1 MALAAPYG
9 NGSASAVTTQLGSIT
24 PTGQQTLG
32 GPLASCLSA
41 QSVWA
46 AANVSWFD
54 VPGHARSFN
63 KSTSIVT
70 MASRGKSDA
79 SYPDA
84 LATCN
89 GIPYA
94 SGWVTTSTI
103 TVVETVSTMPFPTPA
118 PECTLDNSQCL
129 EWWTT
134 SFKCAALEG
143 VTVPPQY
150 CSTYANYTPCAS
162 PTALSIPF
170 TPVPEIPFCYLLAA
184 TAQLFYWP
192 STVVGGS
199 FCNQTMTSGPANTT
213 RTAVVGSVTIT
224 SPSVA
229 LSVPWMYAAN
239 VNYDRFGRYLE
250 DIVVPLAPHEVT
262 SLQAGVGPPV
272 ADDRSP
278 RERLDFGVMVP
289 GHPKWD
295 AWVGCRACA
304 QTYGAVTTGAYA
316 SLLKK
321 DKFCGTVWGKYHFS
335 CITRA
340 THELASAAEHIC
352 DVEADL
358 SVVDVYEPE
367 LYIPPQFTS
376 LQPEWVSRSCAGL
389 FAFLDPPKTLSE
401 QTAAAGPTAPVSPI
415 TTTSAEPAST
425 SQTAPRTSSAPSTPT
440 STAVIPLPQVPDT
453 SAAESSTNESAS
465 SASAQTS
472 SQASDGSSAS
482 LSNPVADTTSES
494 LDPGET
500 SATSQAVGQSS
511 AGVPSSYAETST
523 LDPTV
528 TSQPPSATTNEGLS
542 SLPGTNGSD
551 DPTSEASAA
560 EISNPA
566 DSSDDPT
573 SVQSTTASPT
583 DALGVLSQAVS
594 TAQSTTNIGGY
605 IASILGISSST
616 DGSLSNSADP
626 SAFASSAVDDP
637 SLSNGLSASGASLAT
652 EAGSASETSSP
663 DPSNTQGVPGQV
675 LPSAANDAKTS
686 TAQGVNL
693 PALTNDP
700 TSDSPASVAYI
711 TQPDGQT
718 LTVEAQGTATVVH
731 AGSTAISLT
740 EGAELTVQGNTIS
753 LPSTADGILVNGGS
767 VAFSEEPTASY
778 VAPAVTGTVVTGTNG
793 RVLTVLQTGSFAVVA
808 GGSTTLTLSPGAQST
823 LEGITLSQAASSD
836 EVLVNGT
843 PAILSELGA
852 DPTLAS
858 AIVITAEEQTL
869 TIARQPGSDYV
880 VAAGSSL
887 ATLSPGVQTTFNGV
901 TLSVATSG
909 GDILI
914 DGTPTTIGSA
924 LPDPTTDSGIVLTGN
939 GHTYTAARQSDGNYL
954 VVDSSTTLTIGSGTD
969 YNLNGVT
976 LSQPSTGS
984 GLIIDGSLATISRLP
999 TTSAAF
1005 QSDPTVVLTAGGET
1019 LTALRQSNSEYI
1031 IAANA
1036 TTLTLSPDGSP
1047 VVVGSATLSEGADG
1061 VLTTVGASPGST
1073 NLPQGSITSDLTP
1086 SSANQPTATSS
1097 ANINWRIENL
1107 VLCSAVGFL
1116 SILIVLAL

>member
-1 MALAAPYG
+1 
-9 NGSASAVTTQLGSIT
+9 
-24 PTGQQTLG
+24 
-32 GPLASCLSA
+32 
-41 QSVWA
+41 
-46 AANVSWFD
+46 
-54 VPGHARSFN
+54 
-63 KSTSIVT
+63 

-118 PECTLDNSQCL
+118 PDCTLDNSQCL

-143 VTVPPQY
+143 VTVPPQH

-250 DIVVPLAPHEVT
+250 DIVIPLAPHEVT

-272 ADDRSP
+272 YDDRSP
-278 RERLDFGVMVP
+278 RERLDFGVMQP
-289 GHPKWD
+289 GHP
-295 AWVGCRACA
+295 AWKAWLGCRACA

-321 DKFCGTVWGKYHFS
+321 DKFCGTVW
-335 CITRA
+335 
-340 THELASAAEHIC
+340 
-352 DVEADL
+352 
-358 SVVDVYEPE
+358 VDVYEPE

-401 QTAAAGPTAPVSPI
+401 QTAAVGPTAPVSPI

-440 STAVIPLPQVPDT
+440 STAATSLPEVSDT
-453 SAAESSTNESAS
+453 SASDSSTNKAVS

-472 SQASDGSSAS
+472 SQAGEGSSAS
-482 LSNPVADTTSES
+482 LTNTIADTTSEL

-500 SATSQAVGQSS
+500 SATSQAVGQSG

-528 TSQPPSATTNEGLS
+528 TSQPPSATTNEGPS
-542 SLPGTNGSD
+542 SLPGTNGSG
-551 DPTSEASAA
+551 DPTSRASAA
-560 EISNPA
+560 EVSNPA
-566 DSSDDPT
+566 ESSDDPT

-616 DGSLSNSADP
+616 DESLSNSADP

-637 SLSNGLSASGASLAT
+637 SLTNGLPASGASLAT

-686 TAQGVNL
+686 TAQDVNL

-700 TSDSPASVAYI
+700 TSDSRASVAYI

-808 GGSTTLTLSPGAQST
+808 GGSTSLTLSPGAQST

-836 EVLVNGT
+836 EVLINGT
-843 PAILSELGA
+843 PATLSELGA

-909 GDILI
+909 GDVLI
-914 DGTPTTIGSA
+914 DGTPTTIGGA

-954 VVDSSTTLTIGSGTD
+954 VVDSSTTLTIGPGTD
-969 YNLNGVT
+969 YSLNGVT

-984 GLIIDGSLATISRLP
+984 GLIIDGTLVTISRLP

-1005 QSDPTVVLTAGGET
+1005 ESDPTVVLTAGGET
-1019 LTALRQSNSEYI
+1019 LTGLRQSNSEYI

-1073 NLPQGSITSDLTP
+1073 TSPQGSVSGDVAS

-1116 SILIVLAL
+1116 VVLAL

>member
-9 NGSASAVTTQLGSIT
+9 NGSTSAVITQLGSIT
-24 PTGQQTLG
+24 PTGQQTID
-32 GPLASCLSA
+32 GPQASCLSA

-54 VPGHARSFN
+54 VPGHARSYN

-89 GIPYA
+89 GVPYA

-118 PECTLDNSQCL
+118 PDCTLDNSQCL
-129 EWWTT
+129 AWWTT

-143 VTVPPQY
+143 GVTEPPQY

-170 TPVPEIPFCYLLAA
+170 TPVPDLPFCYLMAA

-213 RTAVVGSVTIT
+213 RTAVVGSVTVT

-239 VNYDRFGRYLE
+239 MNYDRFGRYLE

-262 SLQAGVGPPV
+262 SLQAGPGPPIY
-272 ADDRSP
+272 DDKSP
-278 RERLDFGVMVP
+278 RERLDFGVLSP
-289 GHPKWD
+289 GLPSWD
-295 AWVGCRACA
+295 AWIGCRACA

-316 SLLKK
+316 SLLKE
-321 DKFCGTVWGKYHFS
+321 DKFCGTVW
-335 CITRA
+335 
-340 THELASAAEHIC
+340 
-352 DVEADL
+352 
-358 SVVDVYEPE
+358 VDVYEPE

-401 QTAAAGPTAPVSPI
+401 QTAAAGPTAPVNSI
-415 TTTSAEPAST
+415 TTTSAQPAST

-440 STAVIPLPQVPDT
+440 SAVATSLSQVSET
-453 SAAESSTNESAS
+453 SAAESSTNEAVS

-472 SQASDGSSAS
+472 SQASDGPPAS
-482 LSNPVADTTSES
+482 ISDPVADTTSES

-500 SATSQAVGQSS
+500 SASSQVVGQSS

-523 LDPTV
+523 LDPPV
-528 TSQPPSATTNEGLS
+528 TSQPPSATTNEGPS
-542 SLPGTNGSD
+542 SLPGTNESS
-551 DPTSEASAA
+551 DPTSEASTA
-560 EISNPA
+560 EVSNSA

-573 SVQSTTASPT
+573 SVKSTTASPT
-583 DALGVLSQAVS
+583 DALGVLTQAVS

-616 DGSLSNSADP
+616 DGSLGSSADP
-626 SAFASSAVDDP
+626 SAFASSAADDP
-637 SLSNGLSASGASLAT
+637 SLSNGPSASAAPPAIQ
-652 EAGSASETSSP
+652 AGSALETLASPGTIITQSVPSS
-663 DPSNTQGVPGQV
+663 GA
-675 LPSAANDAKTS
+675 LPSSAINDAETFTTQDVS
-686 TAQGVNL
+686 PSAIS
-693 PALTNDP
+693 NDP
-700 TSDSPASVAYI
+700 TANVAYI

-718 LTVEAQGTATVVH
+718 LTVGAQGAATVVY
-731 AGSTAISLT
+731 AGSAAISLT
-740 EGAELTVQGNTIS
+740 EGAQYTVQGNTIS

-767 VAFSEEPTASY
+767 VAFSNEPTASP
-778 VAPAVTGTVVTGTNG
+778 VASTVNGAVITGTNG
-793 RVLTVLQTGSFAVVA
+793 GILTVLQTGSFAVVA

-823 LEGITLSQAASSD
+823 LEGIMLSQAASSD
-836 EVLVNGT
+836 EVLINGT
-843 PAILSELGA
+843 PATLSELAA

-858 AIVITAEEQTL
+858 AILITAEEQTL
-869 TIARQPGSDYV
+869 TIARKTGSDYV

-901 TLSVATSG
+901 TLSMATSG
-909 GDILI
+909 GDVLI
-914 DGTPTTIGSA
+914 NGTPATIGGA
-924 LPDPTTDSGIVLTGN
+924 LTASSTDSGIVLTRN
-939 GHTYTAARQSDGNYL
+939 GQTLTAARQSDGNYL
-954 VVDSSTTLTIGSGTD
+954 VADSSTTLTLGPGTD
-969 YNLNGVT
+969 HSLNGVT

-984 GLIIDGSLATISRLP
+984 GLIIDGTLATISRLS
-999 TTSAAF
+999 TTSAASG
-1005 QSDPTVVLTAGGET
+1005 SDPTGVLTAGGET
-1019 LTALRQSNSEYI
+1019 LTALRQSNNEYI
-1031 IAANA
+1031 IAADA
-1036 TTLTLSPDGSP
+1036 TTFTVSPGGSP
-1047 VVVGSATLSEGADG
+1047 IVVGSATLSEGTDG
-1061 VLTTVGASPGST
+1061 VLTTLGTEPIIPRTSERSSPGSA
-1073 NLPQGSITSDLTP
+1073 TSGAA
-1086 SSANQPTATSS
+1086 SQPTATNSS
-1097 ANINWRIENL
+1097 AGINIVNNGRKWKRIIG
-1107 VLCSAVGFL
+1107 AVGFL
-1116 SILIVLAL
+1116 TILMITVL